1 MKDVSKTKDQLMDE
15 LDGMRRRFAE
25 LERSTSKDRAKED
38 GKHIRNLAFLSRT
51 ATGFLELSP
60 EDNIHEFIA
69 EQLKELAG
77 NSIVIVNSFEEA
89 TDSVCCR
96 AVLGFGEKMG
106 TVVSILGKHPVE
118 MVLKI
123 DNEARLGLTS
133 RKLVKIPGG
142 FYEFSFRRIPRTV
155 CRAIEK
161 LLDLGGIY
169 AMGFA
174 WKGNLFGNAS
184 ILTRKGTEL
193 ADPRVIETF
202 IYQASVA
209 LQRRRVEQALQEAH
223 DELEIGVEE
232 RTRELVEANAQ
243 LHGEVVE
250 RKRAEEMLR
259 ESERKYR
266 TIFETTGAATVIIEE
281 DTTISL
287 ANAEFEKLSGY
298 SKEEIEG
305 KKSWIEFVARHDLER
320 LKEYHHLRRIDPDA
334 APKEYEFQ
342 FIDKKGSVKDVLLS
356 VDAIS
361 ETKKSVASLLDI
373 TERKQAEETLKKSE
387 EKLKT
392 ILENTRDMIFQ
403 LSPLGIIQYVSPKV
417 EGIYGYK
424 PEDLIGKHLK
434 KTTPVS
440 ELLKASKVLKSIL
453 SGKIINNFEINQ
465 LDAKGKIVPMEIS
478 ATPVIKDGK
487 VIIVQGIMRDITDR
501 KRAEE
506 ALRESEIKFRS
517 VAQSAN
523 DAIISADSFGNIT
536 FWNKA
541 AQKMFGYTEEEV
553 LGQPLTLLMPERYR
567 DAYRSEM
574 ERFRSTGESYLVG
587 KTVELSGLRKDG
599 SEFPFELSLASWEV
613 GGEAFYTSIIR
624 DLTERKK
631 MEEQLIL
638 TDRLASIGELA
649 SGIAHELNNPLT
661 SVIGFSDL
669 LLDQDVSDDVKEDL
683 KVINREAQRT
693 AGIVGNLLTFARKHP
708 PAKHPLDI
716 NNIIKMVL
724 ELRAYEQK
732 VNNILVNT
740 RFASDLP
747 EIMVDN
753 FQLQQVFLNIV
764 INAEHFMIEA
774 HRRGNLT
781 ITTERVDG
789 IIRTSFADDGPGI
802 AKGNLGHLF
811 DPFFTTKEVGK
822 GTGLG
827 LSICHGIIA
836 EHGGKIY
843 AESKLGKGATF
854 IVELPVSQ

>member
-15 LDGMRRRFAE
+15 LDRMRRRVAE
-25 LERSTSKDRAKED
+25 LEGSASKDRAKEEE
-38 GKHIRNLAFLSRT
+38 KHIRDLAFLSRT

-60 EDNIHEFIA
+60 EDNIYEFIA
-69 EQLKELAG
+69 EQLKKLGG
-77 NSIVIVNSFEEA
+77 NSIIMVNSFDEA
-89 TDSVCCR
+89 TDCACCR
-96 AVLGFGEKMG
+96 EVLGVGEKMG
-106 TVVSILGKHPVE
+106 AIVSILGKHPVG
-118 MVLKI
+118 MFLKI
-123 DNEARLGLTS
+123 DNEARLGLS
-133 RKLVKIPGG
+133 SGKLVKVPGG
-142 FYEFSFRRIPRTV
+142 FYEFCFRRIPRPV
-155 CRAIEK
+155 CQAIEK

-174 WKGNLFGNAS
+174 WKGKLFGSAS
-184 ILTRKGTEL
+184 ILTHKGTEL

-209 LQRRRVEQALQEAH
+209 LQRRRVEQALREAH
-223 DELEIGVEE
+223 DQLEIRVEE
-232 RTRELVEANAQ
+232 RTRELAEANAQ
-243 LHGEVVE
+243 LRGEVVE
-250 RKRAEEMLR
+250 RKRAEETLR
-259 ESERKYR
+259 ESESKYR
-266 TIFETTGAATVIIEE
+266 AVFETTGMATVIIEE

-298 SKEEIEG
+298 SKEEIES
-305 KKSWIEFVARHDLER
+305 KKSWTEFVARDDLKR
-320 LKEYHHLRRIDPDA
+320 LKEYHNLRRIDPDA

-342 FIDKKGSVKDVLLS
+342 FIDKKGSVKDVFLS
-356 VDAIS
+356 VGVIS

-373 TERKQAEETLKKSE
+373 TERKQVEEALKESE

-392 ILENTRDMIFQ
+392 ILENTRDVIFQ

-417 EGIYGYK
+417 EEIYGYK

-440 ELLKASKVLKSIL
+440 ELPKALKVIKSVLL
-453 SGKIINNFEINQ
+453 GKIINNFEINQ
-465 LDAKGKIVPMEIS
+465 LDAKGKIVPMEIN
-478 ATPVIKDGK
+478 ATPVRKDGK
-487 VIIVQGIMRDITDR
+487 IITVQGIMRDITDR

-506 ALRESEIKFRS
+506 ALRESEIRFRS

-541 AQKMFGYTEEEV
+541 AQKMFGYTGEEV
-553 LGQPLTLLMPERYR
+553 LGQPFTLLMPERYR
-567 DAYRSEM
+567 DAYRSGM
-574 ERFRSTGESYLVG
+574 ERLRSTGESYLVG

-661 SVIGFSDL
+661 SVIGFSEL
-669 LLDQDVSDDVKEDL
+669 LLNQDVSDDVKEDL

-693 AGIVGNLLTFARKHP
+693 AGIVGNLLTFARKRP
-708 PAKHPLDI
+708 PAKQLLDI
-716 NNIIKMVL
+716 NNIIQMVL
-724 ELRAYEQK
+724 ELRAYEQR

-740 RFASDLP
+740 RLAPDLP
-747 EIMVDN
+747 EIMADG

-764 INAEHFMIEA
+764 INAEQFMIEA
-774 HRRGNLT
+774 HGRDTLT
-781 ITTERVDG
+781 ITTERVGD
-789 IIRTSFADDGPGI
+789 IVRASFADDGSGI
-802 AKGNLGHLF
+802 TKENLGHLF

-827 LSICHGIIA
+827 LSICHGIIT
-836 EHGGKIY
+836 EHGGRIY
-843 AESKLGKGATF
+843 AKSKLGKGATF
-854 IVELPVSQ
+854 VVELPIGK